1 MPRSCARA
9 VIATLATSLLAV
21 GCGSGTDPAPQAVPS
36 SDRTLRRGLGA
47 DPGTLDPHLADDN
60 AALTV
65 VHDLYEGLTTERP
78 DGSIVPGAAASWTI
92 DDAGR
97 AYTFKLRSEL
107 HWSNGEPLTAGHFAA
122 GLGRAIDPGSA
133 APYAGLLEAI
143 AGVDVLDADTV
154 RIRLHR
160 PVAYLPA
167 LLALPVAA
175 PLHPAA
181 AALQPRP
188 GNGAFRLVRRL
199 AGQRI
204 ELERNPYYHA
214 AADVAIGRVEHVV
227 VTDLTTELNLYRAGE
242 LDLTSEVPNAQL
254 ESLRRRHADELRLA
268 PYLSVYAY
276 AVNLQR
282 LPETDAR
289 LALAMAADR
298 SRITRQVTGAGEEPA
313 LGWVPAGIPHYQ
325 SARFSWQ
332 ELPYSRAADEARA
345 LWESARR
352 DGRAP
357 ARLKLCT
364 DSSANHRRTAVALA
378 DLWRTALGVDTE
390 IVELEWQVYLDVRT
404 HPGDCDLVRLGWSAD
419 FVDPEAFA
427 VLFESGNP
435 QNTLGYSSRVYDELL
450 AASRSAP
457 DTATRMALLSRA
469 EAQLLE
475 DVPVI
480 PLFFRVSK
488 RLVRPGLLGIGV
500 NPLGHVASR
509 DLHHAAD

>member
-1 MPRSCARA
+1 MQRSCTPAI
-9 VIATLATSLLAV
+9 VATLAASLLVV
-21 GCGSGTDPAPQAVPS
+21 GCGPGTDTALQTVPS

-47 DPGTLDPHLADDN
+47 DPATLDPHLADDN

-65 VHDLYEGLTTERP
+65 VHDLYEGLTVERP
-78 DGSIVPGAAASWTI
+78 DGTIVPGVAASWTI

-97 AYTFKLRSEL
+97 TYTFELRSEL
-107 HWSNGEPLTAGHFAA
+107 RWSNGDPLTAGHFAA
-122 GLGRAIDPGSA
+122 GLRHAIDPEAA
-133 APYAGLLEAI
+133 APYAGLLEAV

-181 AALQPRP
+181 ETLQPRP

-199 AGQRI
+199 PGQRI
-204 ELERNPYYHA
+204 ELERNPYYRSV
-214 AADVAIGRVEHVV
+214 ADVAIGRVEHVV
-227 VTDLTTELNLYRAGE
+227 VTDLATEINLYRAGE
-242 LDLTSEVPNAQL
+242 IDLTSEVPNAQL
-254 ESLRRRHADELRLA
+254 DLLRRRHPDELRFA
-268 PYLSVYAY
+268 PYLGVYAY
-276 AVNLQR
+276 AVNLRR
-282 LPETDAR
+282 LADEAVR
-289 LALAMAADR
+289 LALAMAVDR

-313 LGWVPAGIPHYQ
+313 LGWVPPGIPQYEP
-325 SARFSWQ
+325 ARFGWR
-332 ELPYSRAADEARA
+332 ELPYPRAATEARA

-352 DGRAP
+352 AGSAP
-357 ARLKLCT
+357 AHLKLCT
-364 DSSANHRRTAVALA
+364 DASANHHRTAVALA
-378 DLWRTALGVDTE
+378 DLWRTALGVETE
-390 IVELEWQVYLDVRT
+390 IVELEWQVYLDARS

-435 QNTLGYSSRVYDELL
+435 QNTLGYSSKAYDDLL
-450 AASRSAP
+450 AASRAAP
-457 DTATRMALLSRA
+457 DVATRMALLARA
-469 EAQLLE
+469 EAQLLD

-488 RLVRPGLLGIGV
+488 RLVRPGLLGV
-500 NPLGHVASR
+500 SANPLGHVASR
-509 DLHHAAD
+509 DLRYASD

>member
-9 VIATLATSLLAV
+9 VVATLAASLLAV
-21 GCGSGTDPAPQAVPS
+21 GCGSGTDSTPQAVPTS
-36 SDRTLRRGLGA
+36 ERALRRGLGA
-47 DPGTLDPHLADDN
+47 DPDTLDPHLADDN

-92 DDAGR
+92 DDTGL
-97 AYTFKLRSEL
+97 AYTFELRNEL
-107 HWSNGEPLTAGHFAA
+107 RWSNGDPLTAEHFAA
-122 GLGRAIDPGSA
+122 GLRRAIDPGTA

-160 PVAYLPA
+160 PVPYLPA

-181 AALQPRP
+181 ATRQPRP

-199 AGQRI
+199 PGERI
-204 ELERNPYYHA
+204 ELERNPYYRA

-254 ESLRRRHADELRLA
+254 ESLRRRHAEELRLA

-282 LPETDAR
+282 LPDTDVR

-313 LGWVPAGIPHYQ
+313 LGWVPPGIPHYQ
-325 SARFSWQ
+325 PARFSWG
-332 ELPYSRAADEARA
+332 ELPYPRAADEART

-352 DGRAP
+352 AGSAP
-357 ARLKLCT
+357 AQLTLCT
-364 DSSANHRRTAVALA
+364 DTSANHHRTAVALA

-390 IVELEWQVYLDVRT
+390 IVELEWQVYLDART
-404 HPGDCDLVRLGWSAD
+404 HPGNCDLVRLGWSAD

-435 QNTLGYSSRVYDELL
+435 QNTLGYSSKAYDELL
-450 AASRSAP
+450 AASRAAP
-457 DTATRMALLSRA
+457 DTATRMTLLSRA

-475 DVPVI
+475 DVAVI

-488 RLVRPGLLGIGV
+488 RLVRQDLIGV
-500 NPLGHVASR
+500 SANPLGHVASR
-509 DLHHAAD
+509 DLRYAAD

>member
-1 MPRSCARA
+1 
-9 VIATLATSLLAV
+9 LATSLLAV
-21 GCGSGTDPAPQAVPS
+21 GCGSGTDTAPQAVPS

-47 DPGTLDPHLADDN
+47 DPGTLDPQLADDN

-78 DGSIVPGAAASWTI
+78 DGSIVPGAAASWTT

-97 AYTFKLRSEL
+97 VYTFELRSEL
-107 HWSNGEPLTAGHFAA
+107 RWSNGDPLTAGHFAA
-122 GLGRAIDPGSA
+122 GLRRAIDPGTA
-133 APYAGLLEAI
+133 APYAGLLEAV
-143 AGVDVLDADTV
+143 AGVDVLDADTL

-175 PLHPAA
+175 PLHPEAGT
-181 AALQPRP
+181 LQPRP

-199 AGQRI
+199 PGQRI
-204 ELERNPYYHA
+204 ELERNPHYHA

-276 AVNLQR
+276 AINLRR
-282 LPETDAR
+282 LPDTAVR

-313 LGWVPAGIPHYQ
+313 LGWVPPGLPHYQ
-325 SARFSWQ
+325 PARFDWR

-352 DGRAP
+352 AGGAP
-357 ARLKLCT
+357 AHLKLCT
-364 DSSANHRRTAVALA
+364 DASSNHHRTAVALA
-378 DLWRTALGVDTE
+378 DFWRTALGVDTE
-390 IVELEWQVYLDVRT
+390 IVELEWQVYLDARA

-435 QNTLGYSSRVYDELL
+435 QNTLGYSSRAYDELL
-450 AASRSAP
+450 AASRAASDP
-457 DTATRMALLSRA
+457 ATRMALLSRA
-469 EAQLLE
+469 EARLLE

-488 RLVRPGLLGIGV
+488 RLVRPGLLGISA

-509 DLHHAAD
+509 DLRYAAD